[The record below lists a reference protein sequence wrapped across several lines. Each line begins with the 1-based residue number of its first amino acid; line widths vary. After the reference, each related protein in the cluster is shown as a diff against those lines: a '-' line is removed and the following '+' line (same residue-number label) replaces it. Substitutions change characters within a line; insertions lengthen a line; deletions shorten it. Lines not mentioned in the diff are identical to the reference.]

1 VTSYYGPRRLEEWR
15 EQVREQREY
24 GPRKELLMRMLSD
37 PRLPIRSLDLLTHV
51 TGTSDEECRRL
62 LIEIRARGVLMRGQK
77 EGWALIDRYPL
88 DRDPEVSN
96 RVDSP

>member
-1 VTSYYGPRRLEEWR
+1 MSLFRC
-15 EQVREQREY
+15 
-24 GPRKELLMRMLSD
+24 
-37 PRLPIRSLDLLTHV
+37 RSLDLLTHV